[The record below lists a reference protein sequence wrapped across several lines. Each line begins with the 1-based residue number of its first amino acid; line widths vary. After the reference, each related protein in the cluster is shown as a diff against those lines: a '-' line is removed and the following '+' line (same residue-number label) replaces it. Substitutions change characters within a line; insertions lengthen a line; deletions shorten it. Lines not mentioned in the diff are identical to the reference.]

1 MKRRS
6 FISSVLA
13 FLLVILLGA
22 PMNVRAEDTVAGNAV
37 GSNKFNV
44 VIATD
49 ASNSI
54 NYTDPSRLRDDAMEQ
69 FIGLLAEQGNTLG
82 GVVFST
88 GVEASADTTN
98 IDSKEA
104 KDGYVDFFKGAQTYS
119 YTNIGAALEQSIS
132 MIETKGNPEL
142 PSVIVLLSDGNTE
155 MPTDEELTAS
165 LDQKA
170 AAIQKARDKGIKIFT
185 VCLNANSQADITEM
199 QQISEATGGAFEE
212 VKSAEDL
219 KAVFNDFYNLIYG
232 TSTIQLVDD
241 VFPENGV
248 LEQPFTVPGIGV
260 EEVNIVVNGAST
272 GIDLTKPDGTPCGDD
287 QKSVT
292 SEETFSMVKIKN
304 VEPGEWKLAVHGNP
318 GNQVK
323 INMVY
328 NTNLAVAVE
337 GPQDGEAFKDEP
349 STVKAQLKAGDVTA
363 DTAAQYTGYQGALEI
378 CDIDGNVLESVPME
392 LGEEGFTVDYQFPE
406 GVSYYRVK
414 VTGNYLEKTS
424 DLIGPLNVTTEK
436 GASEEEAKE
445 AQNTPPTPVE
455 DRVKDVVYVWPFKG
469 GSTEIDMSGLATD
482 KEDKELTYTLVSS
495 SFLEGT
501 DYEVKDNIIKQDH
514 FSLSRGS
521 YTVRATDSG
530 GLTCEIE
537 VEVIT
542 RNLGIMALIGIGL
555 IALIVLII
563 FGILLWI
570 ALTKPFGGPVYV
582 QACVNGK
589 YGDKVKK
596 QKARGRIKL
605 SAFNLP
611 STGMNY
617 SKAYFQAT
625 GEPHIFLKTKT
636 PVYYSGRA
644 VTEVR
649 IESGAETTVSLD
661 KEGSKL
667 LYIRYESRLRAKRKG
682 PKPPKGPKEPKRP
695 GGGFGG
701 GMGGGSSRSGKRPGP
716 SRPGTG
722 PAPSRPGSAPSGTGP
737 SKPGSR
743 PGTGPAPSRPGS
755 APSGTGPSRPGSRPG
770 AGPAP
775 SRPGSAPSGTG
786 PSKPGSRPGAGP
798 APSRP
803 GSRPTAGPG
812 VRPSARPGSRP
823 GSRPSPRRDKE

>member
-1 MKRRS
+1 ME
-6 FISSVLA
+6 A
-13 FLLVILLGA
+13 FHIL
-22 PMNVRAEDTVAGNAV
+22 N
-37 GSNKFNV
+37 
-44 VIATD
+44 
-49 ASNSI
+49 
-54 NYTDPSRLRDDAMEQ
+54 
-69 FIGLLAEQGNTLG
+69 
-82 GVVFST
+82 
-88 GVEASADTTN
+88 
-98 IDSKEA
+98 
-104 KDGYVDFFKGAQTYS
+104 
-119 YTNIGAALEQSIS
+119 
-132 MIETKGNPEL
+132 
-142 PSVIVLLSDGNTE
+142 
-155 MPTDEELTAS
+155 
-165 LDQKA
+165 
-170 AAIQKARDKGIKIFT
+170 RDKGGLPTWLFFVPEKKYSRPTEKIGDIKSI
-185 VCLNANSQADITEM
+185 
-199 QQISEATGGAFEE
+199 
-212 VKSAEDL
+212 L
-219 KAVFNDFYNLIYG
+219 KELIKDRNLIVYLFG
-232 TSTIQLVDD
+232 LLFFFVGFNSLRAIINYYIEIVMEYDKTYITYASAVL
-241 VFPENGV
+241 FGV
-248 LEQPFTVPGIGV
+248 SAIFFYP
-260 EEVNIVVNGAST
+260 VNIVSKKFGYR
-272 GIDLTKPDGTPCGDD
+272 
-287 QKSVT
+287 
-292 SEETFSMVKIKN
+292 KIM
-304 VEPGEWKLAVHGNP
+304 L
-318 GNQVK
+318 
-323 INMVY
+323 Y
-328 NTNLAVAVE
+328 
-337 GPQDGEAFKDEP
+337 
-349 STVKAQLKAGDVTA
+349 S
-363 DTAAQYTGYQGALEI
+363 
-378 CDIDGNVLESVPME
+378 
-392 LGEEGFTVDYQFPE
+392 
-406 GVSYYRVK
+406 
-414 VTGNYLEKTS
+414 
-424 DLIGPLNVTTEK
+424 
-436 GASEEEAKE
+436 
-445 AQNTPPTPVE
+445 
-455 DRVKDVVYVWPFKG
+455 
-469 GSTEIDMSGLATD
+469 
-482 KEDKELTYTLVSS
+482 
-495 SFLEGT
+495 
-501 DYEVKDNIIKQDH
+501 
-514 FSLSRGS
+514 
-521 YTVRATDSG
+521 
-530 GLTCEIE
+530 
-537 VEVIT
+537 
-542 RNLGIMALIGIGL
+542 
-555 IALIVLII
+555 LIVLII